1 MGNRIGGR
9 RKSGVEERFTRPQGL
24 YEHKDIDQKKLRKLI
39 LEAKLAP
46 CYPGADDAAAGGG
59 DLEECPI
66 CFLVS
71 TRGEISPHPLTP
83 PLLSLSLSR
92 SLSPASPLARISSSS
107 SSSAAARVPDHGWPG
122 RSGGGLRRGITDWV
136 DWRLILM
143 DFRVPLPRFCY
154 WVGRSM
160 SVHVVPDAVL
170 QPPRTRGFS
179 TLSHVF

>member
-46 CYPGADDAAAGGG
+46 CYPGADDAAAAGG

-71 TRGEISPHPLTP
+71 TRAEISIHSPL
-83 PLLSLSLSR
+83 LLSLL
-92 SLSPASPLARISSSS
+92 LHLPL
-107 SSSAAARVPDHGWPG
+107 
-122 RSGGGLRRGITDWV
+122 
-136 DWRLILM
+136 
-143 DFRVPLPRFCY
+143 
-154 WVGRSM
+154 
-160 SVHVVPDAVL
+160 
-170 QPPRTRGFS
+170 
-179 TLSHVF
+179 